1 MPEVAITGIGIVSP
15 FGIGKNI
22 FYSSLYNN
30 KTVNP
35 KPLPE
40 FHGTQLENSGVGSVP
55 GLDKASKQFNRK
67 HIKFMSPAALIG
79 CLAGK
84 EAADQAHITERFA
97 PHRIGI
103 FSATGLTAANI
114 SESREMLEACMDE
127 DGNFSEILFG
137 EKGLPSLN
145 PLNSFKILPNMPP
158 CILSLILGVTGPNMI
173 FNPWEDQAACA
184 ILEGYKAVKEGE
196 ADCVL
201 VGAAD
206 TPSAAPTVAY
216 LKQHNILPG
225 NTYPSSA
232 GAYLVFE
239 SDKIAS
245 EHQRKIYGIIKNIE
259 VACSTEP
266 VFDPFSE
273 HIGRTFAAAPALL
286 LAGAVI
292 GITGSRELTGTRG
305 TKFKFLVETNI

>member
-1 MPEVAITGIGIVSP
+1 MSEVAITGIGIVSP

-22 FYSSLYNN
+22 FCSSIQ
-30 KTVNP
+30 KKKSVNP
-35 KPLPE
+35 KPLSE
-40 FHGTQLENSGVGSVP
+40 FHGTQLENFGVGSV
-55 GLDKASKQFNRK
+55 GELEKASKQFNRK
-67 HIKFMSPAALIG
+67 HIKFMSTATLIG

-84 EAADQAHITERFA
+84 EAADEACITERFA

-114 SESREMLEACMDE
+114 SESREMLEACMDK
-127 DGNFSEILFG
+127 DGNFSDILFG

-206 TPSAAPTVAY
+206 TPSLPPTVAY
-216 LKQHNILPG
+216 LKQQNILG
-225 NTYPSSA
+225 ENSYPSSA
-232 GAYLVFE
+232 GAYLVLE
-239 SDKIAS
+239 SDEIAIN
-245 EHQRKIYGIIKNIE
+245 HHRKIYGIIKNIE
-259 VACSTEP
+259 VICSAEK
-266 VFDPFSE
+266 VYDPLSAI
-273 HIGRTFAAAPALL
+273 IGRTFAAAPALF
-286 LAGAVI
+286 LAGAAM
-292 GITGSRELTGTRG
+292 GITNNRQMIGTRG
-305 TKFKFLVETNI
+305 TRFEFSLEINK